1 MFMLTMGAGMD
12 MGFPDVCITPIP
24 SPAGPVP
31 TPIPYPNT
39 AMTATSVPAA
49 YNVLVDCMPSL
60 NLLTKGMVS
69 AGDNTGV
76 QGGVA
81 SHLLFHHPRRWR
93 TGATH
98 DQCDRTECHG
108 CVAERSRH
116 VSRAESGYRSDARV
130 DKNFQLT
137 NKRGMRWITYIKK
150 ISTLCPMPCLLILSA
165 WFGSEEAKAFPCAM
179 SLR

>member
-81 SHLLFHHPRRWR
+81 SHLMSGQTTYVVGCFTILVDGVPAQRMTSV
-93 TGATH
+93 TGQNAMGVLPNAPGMCLVPSQVT
-98 DQCDRTECHG
+98 
-108 CVAERSRH
+108 V
-116 VSRAESGYRSDARV
+116 
-130 DKNFQLT
+130 LT
-137 NKRGMRWITYIKK
+137 LG
-150 ISTLCPMPCLLILSA
+150 
-165 WFGSEEAKAFPCAM
+165 
-179 SLR
+179 